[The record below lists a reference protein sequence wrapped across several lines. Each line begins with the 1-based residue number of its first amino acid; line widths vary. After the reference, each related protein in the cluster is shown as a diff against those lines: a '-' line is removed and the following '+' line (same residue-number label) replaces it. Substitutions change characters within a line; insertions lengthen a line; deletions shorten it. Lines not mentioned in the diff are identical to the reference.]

1 MGCINGKQLLNEED
15 LNYIARNTAMDKAA
29 VEVRRVNITIH
40 TGQYSCHSETI
51 SKLPEET
58 SRRSNIPQVIS
69 RHDEGV
75 LPWHRHRE
83 ARETHFQ
90 DVRHQQGKISQ

>member
-29 VEVRRVNITIH
+29 VEVRSLNVKES
-40 TGQYSCHSETI
+40 GQQSFHSETI
-51 SKLPEET
+51 SKLPQET

-69 RHDEGV
+69 RHDERV
-75 LPWHRHRE
+75 LS
-83 ARETHFQ
+83 
-90 DVRHQQGKISQ
+90 GN